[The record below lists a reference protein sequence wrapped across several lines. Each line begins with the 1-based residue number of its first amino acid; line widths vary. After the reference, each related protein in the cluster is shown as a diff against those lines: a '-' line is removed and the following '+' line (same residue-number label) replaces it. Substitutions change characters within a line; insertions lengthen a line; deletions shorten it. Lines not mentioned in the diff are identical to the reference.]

1 MINFID
7 DSYLD
12 KLGAVKNGEYRE
24 YLGEKVLDLLNA
36 RLANRVME
44 LLDDSQLNEM
54 ISTPDNRKMSWL
66 EKNVPNFENI
76 IGEELESIIVD
87 MKAVM
92 P

>member
-1 MINFID
+1 MQNIID

-12 KLGAVKNGEYRE
+12 RLGAIKNGEYRE
-24 YLGEKVLDLLNA
+24 YLGEKVLGLLNA

-44 LLDDSQLNEM
+44 LLDDFQLNEM
-54 ISTPDNRKMSWL
+54 LSTPDDYKMSWL
-66 EKNVPNFENI
+66 ENNVPGFENI

>member
-12 KLGAVKNGEYRE
+12 KLGAIKNGEYRE